1 MLDYTDFIILFFLGS
16 IGAFLSGFL
25 GVGGGIVYI
34 PILDYFLGKL
44 GLSDDNLVKAILA
57 NSLFTIIFSGSVS
70 SYKQYRIGNFYPKE
84 ILYTAATGA
93 VTAVL
98 MTMLIKSG
106 TWYSKSV
113 FNYVFATMLFVI
125 AVRMLLLSNPSYTE
139 EKQVKPIS
147 YYITGFFAGI
157 ITAMS
162 GLGGGVVMTPTF
174 TDVFKINIKKASAIS
189 NGVIPLF
196 AIAVGVLNLSTPA
209 TQQVSDWQVG
219 FIVFPVVIPMIL
231 STFLFAPLGVIT
243 AQKANQKV
251 IRMVFATFVSIV
263 FVKTLLAIIK
273 QYQPV

>member
-34 PILDYFLGKL
+34 PILDFFLGKL

-57 NSLFTIIFSGSVS
+57 NSLFTIVFSGSVS

-84 ILYTAATGA
+84 ILFTAATGA

-106 TWYSKSV
+106 TWYNKSV
-113 FNYVFATMLFVI
+113 FNYVFATMLLVI
-125 AVRMLLLSNPSYTE
+125 AVRMFLLSNPSNTE

-231 STFLFAPLGVIT
+231 STFLFAPIGVMA
-243 AQKANQKV
+243 AQKVNQKV

-273 QYQPV
+273 QYQ

>member
-1 MLDYTDFIILFFLGS
+1 MLDYSDFIILFLLGS

-70 SYKQYRIGNFYPKE
+70 SYKQYRIGNFYLKE

-93 VTAVL
+93 VTAAL
-98 MTMLIKSG
+98 MTMFIKSG

-113 FNYVFATMLFVI
+113 FNYVFASMLLVI
-125 AVRMLLLSNPSYTE
+125 AVRMFLLSNPKSIE
-139 EKQVKPIS
+139 EKNVKPIG

-196 AIAVGVLNLSTPA
+196 AIAVGLLNLSTPA
-209 TQQVSDWQVG
+209 TQQVSNWQVG

-263 FVKTLLAIIK
+263 FVKTLLAIIT
-273 QYQPV
+273 QYQ

>member
-34 PILDYFLGKL
+34 PILDFFLGKL

-57 NSLFTIIFSGSVS
+57 NSLFTIVFSGSVS

-84 ILYTAATGA
+84 ILFTAATGA

-106 TWYSKSV
+106 TWYNKSV
-113 FNYVFATMLFVI
+113 FNYVFATMLLVI
-125 AVRMLLLSNPSYTE
+125 AVRMFLLSNPSHTE
-139 EKQVKPIS
+139 EKQVKPTS

-231 STFLFAPLGVIT
+231 STFLFAPIGVMA
-243 AQKANQKV
+243 AQKVNQKV

-273 QYQPV
+273 QYQ

>member
-84 ILYTAATGA
+84 ILFTAATGA

-113 FNYVFATMLFVI
+113 FNYVFATMLLVI
-125 AVRMLLLSNPSYTE
+125 AVRMFLLSNPSYTE

-243 AQKANQKV
+243 AQKVNQKV

-273 QYQPV
+273 QYQ

>member
-84 ILYTAATGA
+84 ILFTATTGA

-113 FNYVFATMLFVI
+113 FNYVFATMLLVI
-125 AVRMLLLSNPSYTE
+125 AVRMFLLSNPSYTE
-139 EKQVKPIS
+139 EKQVKPVS
-147 YYITGFFAGI
+147 YYVTGFFAGI

-263 FVKTLLAIIK
+263 FVKTLLALIK
-273 QYQPV
+273 QYQ

>member
-84 ILYTAATGA
+84 ILFTAATGA

-113 FNYVFATMLFVI
+113 FNYVFATMLLVI
-125 AVRMLLLSNPSYTE
+125 AVRMFLLSNPSYTE

-219 FIVFPVVIPMIL
+219 FIVFPVLIPMIL

-273 QYQPV
+273 QYQ

>member
-84 ILYTAATGA
+84 ILFTAATGA

-113 FNYVFATMLFVI
+113 FNYVFATMLLVI
-125 AVRMLLLSNPSYTE
+125 AVRMFLLSNPSYTE
-139 EKQVKPIS
+139 EKKVKPIS

-273 QYQPV
+273 QYQ

>member
-34 PILDYFLGKL
+34 PILDFFLGKL

-57 NSLFTIIFSGSVS
+57 NSLFTIVFSGSVS

-84 ILYTAATGA
+84 ILFTAATGA

-106 TWYSKSV
+106 TWYNKSV
-113 FNYVFATMLFVI
+113 FNYVFATMLLVI
-125 AVRMLLLSNPSYTE
+125 AVRMFLLSNPSNTE

-196 AIAVGVLNLSTPA
+196 ANAVGVLNLSTPA

-231 STFLFAPLGVIT
+231 STFLFAPIGVMA
-243 AQKANQKV
+243 AQKVNQKV

-273 QYQPV
+273 QYQ

>member
-84 ILYTAATGA
+84 ILFTAATGA

-113 FNYVFATMLFVI
+113 FNYVFATMLLVI
-125 AVRMLLLSNPSYTE
+125 AVRMFLLSNPSYTE
-139 EKQVKPIS
+139 EKKVKPIS

-219 FIVFPVVIPMIL
+219 FIVFPVVIPMVL

-273 QYQPV
+273 QYQ

>member
-1 MLDYTDFIILFFLGS
+1 VLDYSDFIILFLLGS

-70 SYKQYRIGNFYPKE
+70 SYKQYKLGNFYPKE
-84 ILYTAATGA
+84 IFYTAITGA
-93 VTAVL
+93 ATAVL
-98 MTMLIKSG
+98 MTLFIKSG
-106 TWYSKSV
+106 TWYNKSF
-113 FNYVFATMLFVI
+113 FNYVFAS
-125 AVRMLLLSNPSYTE
+125 MLLIIALRMFFLSNPSLTE
-139 EKQVKPIS
+139 EKQVKPLG

-196 AIAVGVLNLSTPA
+196 AFAVGMLNISTTP

-231 STFLFAPLGVIT
+231 STFLFAPLGVIS

-251 IRMVFATFVSIV
+251 IRIVFATFVSIV
-263 FVKTLLAIIK
+263 FIKTLLAIIN
-273 QYQPV
+273 QIQ